1 MSDIDELLKL
11 IDDGTRPATR
21 RGKWTARFVDEN
33 DEDGPVVIS
42 CDDGKGGDIVMPL
55 EVFKYFRKTRSENK

>member
-1 MSDIDELLKL
+1 MDDVLKL
-11 IDDGTRPATR
+11 IDESTQPR

-33 DEDGPVVIS
+33 NENGPVIIS

-55 EVFKYFRKTRSENK
+55 ELFRQIREGKVGP